1 MSDAQPKTDV
11 AAKALP
17 NATYGTIVKVA
28 MVLLVIVELAGY
40 IYVAFYS
47 LLARDAVETLL
58 VSAQFSDVIAIEN
71 SLLGL
76 TLAPFT
82 YGLLAAI
89 GPLVGWWIY
98 SRVDKPQQSVVG
110 WGSAA
115 LFALS
120 YVLIGLIVQG
130 ALGRL
135 TAVFDLVATVIGLAL
150 IVVYTVFFMG
160 IGFNIAK
167 LFKLKL

>member
-1 MSDAQPKTDV
+1 MSDAQSTTDV
-11 AAKALP
+11 SAKPNMAAA
-17 NATYGTIVKVA
+17 YGAIVKVA
-28 MVLLVIVELAGY
+28 MVLLVIVEVAGY
-40 IYVAFYS
+40 IYAGFFG
-47 LLARDAVETLL
+47 LLARDAIETLL
-58 VSAQFSDVIAIEN
+58 AAAQFSDVLAIEN

-89 GPLVGWWIY
+89 GPLIGWWIY
-98 SRVDKPQQSVVG
+98 SRIDKPQQSMVG
-110 WGSAA
+110 WGSAT
-115 LFALS
+115 LFAVS
-120 YVLIGLIVQG
+120 YVLIGLVVQG

-135 TAVFDLVATVIGLAL
+135 TAVFDVLATVIGLAL

-167 LFKLKL
+167 LFRLKL